1 VGSPSPVLFFDTLN
15 AYQRSAAMKAAVEL
29 GLFTAI
35 AEGDGTASGVARRCG
50 AAERGVRILADFLTI
65 CGFLT
70 KHDKK
75 YALTPDSAM
84 FLDRRSPAYVGG
96 AVDFL
101 LSDMTRQAFDRL
113 ADAVKKGGTAVDEG
127 GSLAPEHPVWV
138 QFARSMAPLMMP
150 AAKAV
155 SEIGDPQGKGTLRV
169 LDIAAGHGVYGLMF
183 AKRNPA
189 ARVTGLD
196 WPNVLQV
203 AKENAHKWGVAD
215 RYETIGGS
223 AFEVGLG
230 GPYDIIL
237 LPNFLHH
244 FAESKCVELLKKVR
258 GALVISAAV
267 ICSSKE
273 FLSSNTGTWP
283 IEVGT
288 RLPPTLIRCTA
299 IWSVK

>member
-1 VGSPSPVLFFDTLN
+1 MGEQRQQQVGSPSPVLFFDTLN

-35 AEGDGTASGVARRCG
+35 AEGDGTAADVARRCV

-84 FLDRRSPAYVGG
+84 FLDRRSPTYVGG

-113 ADAVKKGGTAVDEG
+113 ADAVKKGGTAVDED

-155 SEIGDPQGKGTLRV
+155 SEIGDPQGKGTLR
-169 LDIAAGHGVYGLMF
+169 
-183 AKRNPA
+183 
-189 ARVTGLD
+189 
-196 WPNVLQV
+196 
-203 AKENAHKWGVAD
+203 
-215 RYETIGGS
+215 
-223 AFEVGLG
+223 
-230 GPYDIIL
+230 
-237 LPNFLHH
+237 
-244 FAESKCVELLKKVR
+244 
-258 GALVISAAV
+258 
-267 ICSSKE
+267 
-273 FLSSNTGTWP
+273 
-283 IEVGT
+283 
-288 RLPPTLIRCTA
+288 
-299 IWSVK
+299 